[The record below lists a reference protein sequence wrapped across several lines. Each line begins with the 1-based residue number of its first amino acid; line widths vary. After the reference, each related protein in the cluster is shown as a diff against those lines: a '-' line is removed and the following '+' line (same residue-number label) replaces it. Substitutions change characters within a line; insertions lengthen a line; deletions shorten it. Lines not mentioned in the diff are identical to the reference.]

1 MNNPKPQ
8 TPNPV
13 PDDSTILILG
23 SGSDISKA
31 IARKFARQHYSIQL
45 AGRKTEQMER
55 LKKDLEAR
63 FDATVSC
70 HLFDAEDFG
79 AHAGFI
85 SSLPG
90 LPDIVVYSAGAM
102 SEQTDALKDWEKT
115 KSMMDVNYAGA
126 VSILNKFAMLFG
138 ERKSGCIIGISSVA
152 GDRGRGSNYI
162 YGSTKAAFTAYLS
175 GLRNELFKKNVQVI
189 TVKPGF
195 VYTKMT
201 QEIKLPPRLTAK
213 PEQVADKIYEAVL
226 KKKSVIYVKP
236 LWKWIMQI
244 IKIIPEPVFKR
255 TSL

>member
-1 MNNPKPQ
+1 MSNN
-8 TPNPV
+8 
-13 PDDSTILILG
+13 TILILG
-23 SGSDISKA
+23 SGSDIAKA
-31 IARKFARQHYSIQL
+31 IARKFARQHYSVQL
-45 AGRKTEQMER
+45 AGRNAEQMER

-63 FDATVSC
+63 FDTNVSC

-79 AHAGFI
+79 AHASFI
-85 SSLPG
+85 SSLPR
-90 LPDIVVYSAGAM
+90 LPEIVVYSAGSM
-102 SEQTDALKDWEKT
+102 SEQTEAQHNWEKA
-115 KSMMDVNYAGA
+115 KSMIDVNYAGA
-126 VSILNKFAMLFG
+126 MSILNQFALIFD

-201 QEIKLPPRLTAK
+201 HEISLPPKLTAR
-213 PEQVADKIYEAVL
+213 PEQVADKIYAAVL
-226 KKKSVIYVKP
+226 KKKETIYVKP

-255 TSL
+255 TNL